1 MIRSPLARFL
11 LRLQAKAR
19 INAEDAQRGEAI
31 SKAFDRVYREPV
43 RPTTF
48 ARRLKALR

>member
-31 SKAFDRVYREPV
+31 SKAFDRAHRE
-43 RPTTF
+43 RPTRF
-48 ARRLKALR
+48 ARRLRALGK